1 MPLSFVIAFFSS
13 YAIGS
18 LLGQRR
24 CQTLADRMIFFR
36 KSLIVSAIVLFA
48 GSVLILVGLRQSAD
62 AVVAETVADL
72 NKLLVEQANDQT
84 STVVAIIA
92 ILVLLMIQVISLVRD
107 LHSFVAIQ
115 SADLKTRDQIALHE
129 SK

>member
-1 MPLSFVIAFFSS
+1 MPLSFVIAFVSS

-24 CQTLADRMIFFR
+24 CQTFADRMIFFR

-48 GSVLILVGLRQSAD
+48 GAVLTVVRLRQSAD
-62 AVVAETVADL
+62 FAAAETVADL
-72 NKLLVEQANDQT
+72 NKLLVAQANDQT
-84 STVVAIIA
+84 SAVVGITA

-115 SADLKTRDQIALHE
+115 SADLNARDQIALHE